1 MSFFFHILPRYWTY
15 STLLNSHAPLPVLVF
30 LSSALLQS
38 CPGLVS
44 CLGCM
49 TITIYPCCISSF
61 FSTLLPNPF
70 LSHFSFLSYCTVQ
83 YCTRL
88 LKRGRRRLSFFFF
101 ILPPLGRSLL
111 PVPLWYISRALRTP
125 RSSVRLPWTLVKQ
138 SGFDFGSRLNW
149 CPSYQNLWH
158 LAAPQVPK
166 LLHHNFSP
174 PNLSTYLVLY
184 IYTHTYIHTHIHT
197 HTHTTLITIPSLY
210 CFDLI
215 LWKWFTSY
223 MRYDFFNLTTL

>member
-1 MSFFFHILPRYWTY
+1 MTHTEQIDNIIICLFSNSPPIRELLCLSFFHILPRYWTY

-70 LSHFSFLSYCTVQ
+70 LSQFSFLSYCTVQ

-88 LKRGRRRLSFFFF
+88 LKRGRRRLSFFHSSTPQPV
-101 ILPPLGRSLL
+101 IIARPPL
-111 PVPLWYISRALRTP
+111 VYISSPLEP
-125 RSSVRLPWTLVKQ
+125 LGVQSDSPEPW
-138 SGFDFGSRLNW
+138 
-149 CPSYQNLWH
+149 
-158 LAAPQVPK
+158 
-166 LLHHNFSP
+166 
-174 PNLSTYLVLY
+174 
-184 IYTHTYIHTHIHT
+184 
-197 HTHTTLITIPSLY
+197 
-210 CFDLI
+210 
-215 LWKWFTSY
+215 
-223 MRYDFFNLTTL
+223 

>member
-1 MSFFFHILPRYWTY
+1 M
-15 STLLNSHAPLPVLVF
+15 
-30 LSSALLQS
+30 
-38 CPGLVS
+38 VS

-88 LKRGRRRLSFFFF
+88 LKRGRRRLSFFHSST
-101 ILPPLGRSLL
+101 PRSLL

-125 RSSVRLPWTLVKQ
+125 PEFSPTPLNPGKT

-174 PNLSTYLVLY
+174 HQICPPTSSY
-184 IYTHTYIHTHIHT
+184 IYTHTYTHT
-197 HTHTTLITIPSLY
+197 HTHAPTHTYDIDYHS
-210 CFDLI
+210 FLI
-215 LWKWFTSY
+215 LLRSHSMEMIHLLY
-223 MRYDFFNLTTL
+223 AIRLL